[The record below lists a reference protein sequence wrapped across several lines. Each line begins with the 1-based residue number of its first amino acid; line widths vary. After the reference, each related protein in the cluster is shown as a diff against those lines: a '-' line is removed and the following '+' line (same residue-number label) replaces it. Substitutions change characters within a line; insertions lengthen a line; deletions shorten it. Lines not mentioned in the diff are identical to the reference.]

1 MIKAGIIGGAGYT
14 AGELVRLLHNHP
26 EVSLEWV
33 HSSSNAGRPLCEV
46 HSGIAGDTDMLFADT
61 HPLQGID
68 VLFLCSGHGASA
80 SFWQQNEMPRG
91 LRVHWVFLQLLHWRP
106 CALSNG

>member
-14 AGELVRLLHNHP
+14 AGELVRLLLNHP

-46 HSGIAGDTDMLFADT
+46 HSGIAGDTDMLFADNT
-61 HPLQGID
+61 RYRTSMFSFSVPD
-68 VLFLCSGHGASA
+68 TERVLHSGSRTKCPPVCGS
-80 SFWQQNEMPRG
+80 
-91 LRVHWVFLQLLHWRP
+91 
-106 CALSNG
+106 

>member
-14 AGELVRLLHNHP
+14 AGELDRLLLNHP

-61 HPLQGID
+61 HPLQ
-68 VLFLCSGHGASA
+68 
-80 SFWQQNEMPRG
+80 
-91 LRVHWVFLQLLHWRP
+91 
-106 CALSNG
+106 LSLIHI